1 MEKLR
6 EVIRDDWSAVL
17 VDNSVKASV
26 EISGILSGLVAGCD
40 KEGMVFSSR
49 RFFLFRKLKKLWEI
63 SDWGRSG
70 QTLNLIIPAGR
81 KGRVSLRLDDET
93 VLKGIS
99 YYGDLHRVESL
110 SWHWLRGLF
119 GSCGTLSLPR
129 TGYYMSFRVS
139 ESSQWDPIEKLEKV
153 LSSKG
158 ISFRKRQR
166 RNFSEFVLRDQ
177 SSIVVMLS
185 NMLMFKASLLL
196 EEKALLRSI
205 KERANKIVNCDASN
219 IRKSLESAQRQVE
232 LARMLLARGDVL
244 RLPDKLRELVYARL
258 ENPSATLNELGQALS
273 RPVSKSTV
281 KYRWGKIELLT
292 RMSLKIEKGG

>member
-17 VDNSVKASV
+17 VDDSVKASV
-26 EISGILSGLVAGCD
+26 EISGILSGLMAGCD

-63 SDWGRSG
+63 SDWGRFG
-70 QTLNLIIPAGR
+70 QTLNLMIPAGR

-129 TGYYMSFRVS
+129 TGYYMAFRVS
-139 ESSQWDPIEKLEKV
+139 ESSRWDPSGKLERV

-158 ISFRKRQR
+158 ISFRRRQR
-166 RNFSEFVLRDQ
+166 RYYSEFVLRDQ

>member
-49 RFFLFRKLKKLWEI
+49 RFFLFRKLKKLWEL

-153 LSSKG
+153 LSSQG

>member
-17 VDNSVKASV
+17 VDDSVKASV
-26 EISGILSGLVAGCD
+26 EISGILSGLMAGCD

-99 YYGDLHRVESL
+99 YYGDLQRFETF

-129 TGYYMSFRVS
+129 TGYYMAFRVS
-139 ESSQWDPIEKLEKV
+139 ESSRWDPSGKLERV

-158 ISFRKRQR
+158 ISFRRRQR
-166 RNFSEFVLRDQ
+166 RYYSEFVLRDQ